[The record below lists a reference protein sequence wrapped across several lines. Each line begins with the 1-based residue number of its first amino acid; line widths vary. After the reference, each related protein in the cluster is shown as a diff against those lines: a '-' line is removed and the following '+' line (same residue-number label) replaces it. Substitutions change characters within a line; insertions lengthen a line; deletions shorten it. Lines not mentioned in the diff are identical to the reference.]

1 MTFLLKLRSLQRC
14 FVSFRSFDKS
24 NLTQASFASSPAPYS
39 ASDWLIITN
48 GGNEHRPI
56 GGRAVESL
64 AENKKR
70 TLTELYRKQ
79 IFVGHVTQQRVFW
92 WCGAERDQDQ
102 ESPVPK
108 DSAGSG
114 DLVWSL
120 QMSTFL
126 VCPTTEQDV
135 NMTTSVLP
143 SPFQRH

>member
-114 DLVWSL
+114 HL

-135 NMTTSVLP
+135 NMTTSVPP